1 MKFTRSQFAK
11 TFGVSMESL
20 RYLEKNGILQVAR
33 NEDNQYMEYTE
44 DQIPIVLSI
53 KKFQQAGIPLEE
65 ILPLTGSQ
73 VPDHAAFLERCIA
86 GLTRQK
92 EQIEASLG
100 YLRFIQSVYRTEI
113 QSADRL
119 RLKWEGE
126 CFYLRFDPKGKNT
139 QLIREAMQYLPHVD
153 LMTIIDLDELDKPQP
168 QVQLGLNLPLYI
180 DSCKPLIETVAHS
193 NQLHKTAD
201 GTYLYKVIFKENI
214 LRITRVDVEDMLDY
228 AAQHQFVLQ
237 QEIFGFVMG
246 PEIKDGRKGFYIRLY
261 CLMEKDETDLAGLPQ
276 SG

>member
-1 MKFTRSQFAK
+1 M
-11 TFGVSMESL
+11 
-20 RYLEKNGILQVAR
+20 
-33 NEDNQYMEYTE
+33 
-44 DQIPIVLSI
+44 
-53 KKFQQAGIPLEE
+53 
-65 ILPLTGSQ
+65 
-73 VPDHAAFLERCIA
+73 
-86 GLTRQK
+86 
-92 EQIEASLG
+92 
-100 YLRFIQSVYRTEI
+100 
-113 QSADRL
+113 ADRL

-193 NQLHKTAD
+193 NQLHKTVD

-214 LRITRVDVEDMLDY
+214 LRITRADIEDMLDY

-261 CLMEKDETDLAGLPQ
+261 CLMEKDETDLTGLPQ
-276 SG
+276 SE